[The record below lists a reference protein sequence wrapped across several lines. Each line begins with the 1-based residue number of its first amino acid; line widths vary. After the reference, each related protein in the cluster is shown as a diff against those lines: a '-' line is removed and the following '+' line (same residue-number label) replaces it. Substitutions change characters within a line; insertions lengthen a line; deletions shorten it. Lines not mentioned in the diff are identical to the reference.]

1 MPAEA
6 IRKAYQRHGVEP
18 YYRQFGAQYRNPHEL
33 AVRRA
38 VQAAVAAWGLDLTR
52 VLDLA
57 CGSGE
62 VTLALR
68 DDTCPTPAQSTGG
81 WASRASAGLAND
93 LDLAKQ
99 DRDRGA
105 TAVEGLDPY
114 TGAAYQAR
122 TGQPAEALSFEA
134 IAGGALDG
142 RRYSLVV
149 CSYALHLVP
158 PSRLPRLAYQLSRI
172 AGALLVLTPHKR
184 PHLRPEW
191 GWRLVGEMVV
201 ERVRARS
208 YQSTGE

>member
-1 MPAEA
+1 VAEDS
-6 IRKAYQRHGVEP
+6 IRAQYARYGAQG
-18 YYRQFGAQYRNPHEL
+18 YYEQFGAHYRNPHEL

-38 VQAAVAAWGLDLTR
+38 MHAAVAAWELDLTH

-68 DDTCPTPAQSTGG
+68 GLGA
-81 WASRASAGLAND
+81 RAID
-93 LDLAKQ
+93 
-99 DRDRGA
+99 
-105 TAVEGLDPY
+105 GLDPF

-149 CSYALHLVP
+149 CSYALHLLDA
-158 PSRLPRLAYQLSRI
+158 SRLPRLAYQLSRV

-184 PHLRPEW
+184 PVLRSDW
-191 GWRLVGEMVV
+191 GWILTGEMVV

-208 YQSTGE
+208 YRSSL